1 MSIIVTINLFAGS
14 ERERKEIMMMILKVH
29 SVNSTTC
36 SVCGFYQITTIII
49 IIINNLLL
57 LLLLRYQESK
67 YLSLSLSFTF
77 VIIILN
83 E

>member
-1 MSIIVTINLFAGS
+1 MSIIVTINLFAES

-57 LLLLRYQESK
+57 QQLQYQESK
-67 YLSLSLSFTF
+67 SLSLSLSLTF
-77 VIIILN
+77 VIITLG